1 MDRQLISDLR
11 LAVGDHL
18 QEWVAQQQQTGT
30 SPSKDDQRH
39 FAGAVARDELSLV
52 ERQRMQRNLPPLA
65 PAEFNAIVRE
75 VISALFGVGGLQAIL
90 DRRDVANVFVHGTTA
105 IAETT
110 DGQVLQC
117 GDIATSEAELVEA
130 VQQLLSSQSRTTR
143 QFNAAHP
150 TVSAQ
155 LSSGLRLTATMEVS
169 DRISL
174 AIRRPTIS
182 RVTLPRLVELGTLTR
197 TASEFSRALVKGE
210 FNIVVSGGTN
220 SGKTTLVRALA
231 DEIGPDER
239 VVVVEDAA
247 ELCLFDPVRHP
258 NCVSLE
264 TREANVEGVG
274 EVTLGELAK
283 LALRMSPKRVIVG
296 ECRGGA
302 EVVAMLSAMT
312 QGNDGSMC
320 TLHAESAEGA
330 LMRLR
335 MYLGF
340 SHGTPGDIA
349 ADMIGQAVDFVF
361 HLARRRRDQRRVVTS
376 IREVTGSEGNVVSSN
391 EVFTLD
397 AAGVLRPTGVL
408 SDRAREILADTGYD
422 TRELLAGAL
431 R

>member
-1 MDRQLISDLR
+1 MV
-11 LAVGDHL
+11 VGDRL
-18 QEWVAQQQQTGT
+18 QEWVSQQQRGGPGA
-30 SPSKDDQRH
+30 SRDDQRAY
-39 FAGAVARDELSLV
+39 AGTIAREELTLV
-52 ERQRMQRNLPPLA
+52 ERQRMQRGQAPLDKA
-65 PAEFNAIVRE
+65 DFNAIVRE

-90 DRRDVANVFVHGTTA
+90 DRSDVANVFVHGTTA
-105 IAETT
+105 IAETIS
-110 DGQVLQC
+110 GEVIRC
-117 GDIATSEAELVEA
+117 GEIATSEAELIES
-130 VQQLLSSQSRTTR
+130 VQQLLTSQSRTSR

-169 DRISL
+169 DRVSL

-182 RVTLPRLVELGTLTR
+182 HVTLSRLVELGTIT
-197 TASEFSRALVKGE
+197 TDAAEFCRALVYGE
-210 FNIVVSGGTN
+210 FNLVVSGGTN
-220 SGKTTLVRALA
+220 SGKTTFTRALA
-231 DEIGPDER
+231 EEIHADER
-239 VVVVEDAA
+239 LVVVEDAA
-247 ELCLFDPVRHP
+247 ELCLFHPERHP
-258 NCVSLE
+258 NVVSLE
-264 TREANVEGVG
+264 AREANVEGVG
-274 EVTLGELAK
+274 EITLGELAK

-296 ECRGGA
+296 ECRGGD

-361 HLARRRRDQRRVVTS
+361 HLARRRRDQRRIVPS

-397 AAGVLRPTGVL
+397 SAGILRPTGVL
-408 SDRAREILADTGYD
+408 SDGAREILADVGYD
-422 TRELLAGAL
+422 TRQLLTGA
-431 R
+431 RR